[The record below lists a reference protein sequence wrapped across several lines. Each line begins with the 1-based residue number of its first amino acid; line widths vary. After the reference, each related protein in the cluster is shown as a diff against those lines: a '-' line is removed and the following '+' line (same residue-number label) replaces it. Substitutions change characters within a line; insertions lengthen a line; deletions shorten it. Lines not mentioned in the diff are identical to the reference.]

1 MSTHTTS
8 KVVDTSVS
16 DPRTDDERRE
26 SSSEIHCN
34 DSCET
39 TDEQLFIDDK
49 PVGYVVDEPMEV
61 YSKYRLYTSEDLR
74 RRLHIDS
81 LTDPIQVDVQL
92 KVIDRDVSWD
102 GNYIQEVTFTTELAS
117 DGEIY
122 IPQDIVEKLDLSVGD
137 SLRVLLLNVSE
148 FMESVD
154 ISTEVSDDD

>member
-1 MSTHTTS
+1 MSAHTTT
-8 KVVDTSVS
+8 KVVDTPDS
-16 DPRTDDERRE
+16 DPRTDEEGRGFEQQTHSD
-26 SSSEIHCN
+26 
-34 DSCET
+34 DK
-39 TDEQLFIDDK
+39 QLFIDDK

-92 KVIDRDVSWD
+92 KVIDRGVSWD